1 MGSHPLAEDPAS
13 PLHALKRKVRRPS
26 LPPLRPVFPTSPGP
40 ACRPDHDD
48 PVEPRPGSRPGYGGE
63 SCVAQSARYPGL
75 ERRYK
80 LAVATSDSSFAGHKD
95 EPVDVQAD
103 NGLR

>member
-1 MGSHPLAEDPAS
+1 MKIS
-13 PLHALKRKVRRPS
+13 
-26 LPPLRPVFPTSPGP
+26 
-40 ACRPDHDD
+40 ACAQIEKSS
-48 PVEPRPGSRPGYGGE
+48 VEPRPGSRPGYGGE

-75 ERRYK
+75 ERRFK